1 MFLQYRDVYREIIA
15 NIIKENKDKYIK
27 EKVIIK
33 INIIVNRR
41 KFKDIQ
47 DTINKPIETEWLDV
61 KDNINIISVS
71 YFTVIISFL
80 LWIRTRRK
88 GLCVS

>member
-1 MFLQYRDVYREIIA
+1 LFLQYRDVYREIIA

-33 INIIVNRR
+33 INIIVNGR

-47 DTINKPIETEWLDV
+47 DTINKPIETEWLGV
-61 KDNINIISVS
+61 KNNIISVS